1 MVWISALLLANA
13 ILALRVHF
21 EREKRDEV
29 EGRVDDVMEGVWLRC
44 ESFRGGKGEVDKVGD
59 SILDG
64 IPKIRG
70 G

>member
-1 MVWISALLLANA
+1 M
-13 ILALRVHF
+13 
-21 EREKRDEV
+21 
-29 EGRVDDVMEGVWLRC
+29 EGRVDDVTEGVGLRC